1 MERLE
6 ERLDRLKDLLKDI
19 DFLEGRGL
27 SNEVNIR
34 IFSYDS
40 KEEMAIRYF
49 INNLSEN
56 VQYKDE
62 IEIINIFEMTFEI
75 MDDYGIVED
84 ILEQERKNGSQ
95 RALSDLTEVANID
108 EYVEKIEDRNI
119 SDNEIIIITGVGEAY
134 PFIRL
139 HDLLNVLPIHF
150 PNNPI
155 IAFYPG
161 DFKNHQLVLFGKFKP
176 SDYYRAFSVI

>member
-6 ERLDRLKDLLKDI
+6 ERLDRLKELLKDR

-34 IFSYDS
+34 IFSYDP

-49 INNLSEN
+49 IDNLSEN
-56 VQYKDE
+56 SQYKND
-62 IEIINIFEMTFEI
+62 IEIINLFEMAFEI

-95 RALSDLTEVANID
+95 RALSDLIEVANID
-108 EYVEKIEDRNI
+108 EYIEKIEEREL
-119 SDNEIIIITGVGEAY
+119 SDDDIIIITGIGEAY

-161 DFKNHQLVLFGKFKP
+161 DFKKHQLVLFGKFKP
-176 SDYYRAFSVI
+176 SDYYRAFNII

>member
-6 ERLDRLKDLLKDI
+6 ERLDRLKELLKDR

-34 IFSYDS
+34 IFSYDP

-49 INNLSEN
+49 IDNLSEN
-56 VQYKDE
+56 SQYKND
-62 IEIINIFEMTFEI
+62 IEIINLFEMAFEI

-95 RALSDLTEVANID
+95 RALSDLIEVANID
-108 EYVEKIEDRNI
+108 EYIEKIEEREL
-119 SDNEIIIITGVGEAY
+119 SDDDIIIITGIGEAY

-176 SDYYRAFSVI
+176 SDYYRAFNII